1 MLPPSG
7 GTPARSSI
15 PWLAGAAAVLLAIL
29 FALRPDARLLRGD
42 EGTFVAMAS
51 SLARDLDLRFELADR
66 QWAEQHAG
74 GPVAVILQRAPS
86 GVHYS
91 KPVLYPLLAAPF
103 VALAG
108 EWGPVA
114 LHLLVLAAA
123 GRLATRWLARLGDP
137 ERARDAVLTFVAAGV
152 PLAFVVWRMTEALQL
167 ALALAGLVLALASLE
182 RAAPAAARLDRLLA
196 SRKADLA
203 GGALLGLLV
212 SLREPNALVAVVPVA
227 AALLAHRWRI
237 AARLLASTALA
248 YVVVLGATIGLAGA
262 PNPYKAV
269 RATFNLETGYPV
281 GEGAAAALARF
292 DDSRHLATSSLGLGS
307 EHDAAR
313 SAYAALYF
321 LIGRHSGLLVYFPG
335 VVVLLVVALRRA
347 DRRGGVALTGFAA
360 LALFYVAWMPGNYF
374 GGSTFVG
381 NRYILAAAPCAL
393 VALRRLPS
401 RRTLL
406 VAWAIAAAAGLSA
419 LVSVTRAAS
428 LDAGSQNHAYA
439 GLFRWLPYES
449 VASEIDGRRDRYWS
463 GDFLRFVDPFARV
476 EAWSFELAT
485 GSPPAEIEL
494 ATHWPGEA
502 MRWLVHADSPDA
514 TLVVSDWRGSERHPL
529 TEFAGGRSGGPLLL
543 QTAPA
548 WRRHRFWWPVD
559 APYRVRA
566 MRFAVET
573 ADGRPA
579 KLRLRYLGREK
590 LPEEGFGRDVT
601 RAILPERVPAGGALR
616 IPVALANTGAW
627 PWRGDAVLPVSLG
640 MRFAPLD
647 AGGAESE
654 ARASLPHAVPPGG
667 RLEMVA
673 EFAAPERPGRYRAT
687 FDLVLEDVAW
697 FASRLGAP
705 LAEGVVEVTAA
716 GP

>member
-1 MLPPSG
+1 MLPSPAG
-7 GTPARSSI
+7 GPARSPI
-15 PWLAGAAAVLLAIL
+15 PWLAGAAAVLLATL
-29 FALRPDARLLRGD
+29 FALRPDARMLRGD

-51 SLARDLDLRFELADR
+51 SLARDFDLRFELADR
-66 QWAEQHAG
+66 QWAEQHPG
-74 GPVAVILQRAPS
+74 GPVAVILQRAPR

-91 KPVLYPLLAAPF
+91 KPVLYPLLVAPF

-114 LHLLVLAAA
+114 FHLLVLAAA
-123 GRLATRWLARLGDP
+123 SWLATRWLSRWGDP
-137 ERARDAVLTFVAAGV
+137 RLARDAVLTLVAAGV

-167 ALALAGLVLALASLE
+167 ALAMAGLVLAFASFE
-182 RAAPAAARLDRLLA
+182 RAAPAAGRLDRRLA
-196 SRKADLA
+196 SRRADLA

-212 SLREPNALVAVVPVA
+212 SLREPNALVAVAPVV
-227 AALLAHRWRI
+227 AALLARRWRT
-237 AARLLASTALA
+237 ATRLLVSMALA
-248 YVVVLGATIGLAGA
+248 YGLVLGATIGLAGA

-269 RATFNLETGYPV
+269 RATFNVETGYPV

-292 DDSRHLATSSLGLGS
+292 DDARQLATSSLGLRS

-321 LIGRHSGLLVYFPG
+321 LIGRHSGLLAYFPG
-335 VVVLLVVALRRA
+335 LVVLLAAALRHC
-347 DRRGGVALTGFAA
+347 DRRSLAALGGFAA
-360 LALFYVAWMPGNYF
+360 LALFYIVWMPGNYF

-393 VALRRLPS
+393 VALRRLPA

-406 VAWAIAAAAGLSA
+406 AAWAVAAAAGLSA
-419 LVSVTRAAS
+419 LVSVARAAP

-463 GDFLRFVDPFARV
+463 GDFLRFVDPFARA
-476 EAWSFELAT
+476 EAWSFELAA
-485 GSPPAEIEL
+485 GSPPAEVEL
-494 ATHWPGEA
+494 ATSWPGEA
-502 MRWLVHADSPDA
+502 IRWLVHADSPDA
-514 TLVVSDWRGSERHPL
+514 TLVVSDWRGSERHGL

-573 ADGRPA
+573 PDGRPA

-590 LPEEGFGRDVT
+590 LPEEGFGRDVA
-601 RAILPERVPAGGALR
+601 RAVLPEQVPAGELLR
-616 IPVALANTGAW
+616 VAVELTNTGAW
-627 PWRGDAVLPVSLG
+627 SWRSDAVLPVSLG
-640 MRFAPLD
+640 LRFAPLD
-647 AGGAESE
+647 PGGAQSE
-654 ARASLPHAVPPGG
+654 ARASLPHEIPPGG

-673 EFAAPERPGRYRAT
+673 DLAAPALPGRYRVT
-687 FDLVLEDVAW
+687 LDLVLEDVAW

-716 GP
+716 GR